1 MGVGL
6 HKASVYQGGGLHV
19 FTPLPKRG
27 LLTVLTAPLKAVDP
41 KRSIRGLE
49 RRPLK
54 MGSFVKMGCK
64 ISLGQQRFLPR
75 RRRQGNRGLSSC
87 PTALLK
93 TVDPRRSIHSAQRN
107 VFIPSASH

>member
-6 HKASVYQGGGLHV
+6 HKASVYLGGGLHV
-19 FTPLPKRG
+19 FTELPKRG
-27 LLTVLTAPLKAVDP
+27 LLTVLTAPLKTVDP

-54 MGSFVKMGCK
+54 MGSFGKKGCK

-75 RRRQGNRGLSSC
+75 RRRQGNRGLSC
-87 PTALLK
+87 PTALVK
-93 TVDPRRSIHSAQRN
+93 TVDPRRSIRNAQRN
-107 VFIPSASH
+107 LFIPSAPQ